1 MSTDDPEILSSTYVP
16 SELPQA
22 PPPNPEPALLVAP
35 SRRIPNFGHTVLFFT
50 VAIVVLVLISVS
62 AFAIVMG
69 LRLMGAETA
78 EQLLREPRLL
88 IPSMAAGYFVA
99 GAIVWAV
106 FTYVWQ
112 QPFTRGVRWNF
123 SVVRRRWRAL
133 LAGGVVLSLAVQ
145 FLSNFLPIPKT
156 LPIDDFFRTPGDVW
170 MVALFGTLVAP
181 VFEELAFRGFLLPSL
196 ASTWDWLRGRTRGP
210 NGAGDGEPSS
220 AVAYGSGLDLVA
232 ADADGIY
239 PGDPNVAG
247 GIYPGGFNHD
257 PRWSVAALAFSC
269 TLTSIAFAL
278 VHADQLAHAWAP
290 LAVLFAVSLVLCGVR
305 LWTQS
310 LAASTL
316 IHATYN
322 GTIFTILFFATG
334 GFRHLDKI
342 T

>member
-1 MSTDDPEILSSTYVP
+1 MSIDDPEILPPPYPASYVDGLTP
-16 SELPQA
+16 A
-22 PPPNPEPALLVAP
+22 PPPIPDAELERPVAR
-35 SRRIPNFGHTVLFFT
+35 RRIPNFGHTVLFFT
-50 VAIVVLVLISVS
+50 IAIVVLVLASVS
-62 AFAIVMG
+62 AFAVVMG
-69 LRLMGAETA
+69 LHLMGKETA

-88 IPSMAAGYFVA
+88 IPSMAAGYLIA

-106 FTYVWQ
+106 FTYIWQ
-112 QPFTRGVRWNF
+112 QPFTQALRWNF
-123 SVVRRRWRAL
+123 SAVRRRWPL
-133 LAGGVVLSLAVQ
+133 LLTGGVVLSLAVQ

-170 MVALFGTLVAP
+170 MVALFGIFVAP

-196 ASTWDWLRGRTRGP
+196 ASAWDWVRGTRRRLNQEAGNQNAVP
-210 NGAGDGEPSS
+210 EFSLGDGYTEGVDTGGVD
-220 AVAYGSGLDLVA
+220 AMVANNAGA
-232 ADADGIY
+232 AH
-239 PGDPNVAG
+239 N
-247 GIYPGGFNHD
+247 D
-257 PRWSVAALAFSC
+257 PRWSVAGLVIAC
-269 TLTSIAFAL
+269 TMTSITFAL

-322 GTIFTILFFATG
+322 ATIFTILFFATG
-334 GFRHLDKI
+334 GFRHLEKI